1 MGKIQLVGIEV
12 MARIGLLE
20 EEQYAP
26 QDLLVSLDLSYDFKS
41 IKETDEINHGIDYR
55 DLISHV
61 RDFSTAYDGKTL
73 EKFAHIL
80 ATEIKEKFPVTQ
92 VKLSVD
98 KPRYTKKL
106 GLKEIRVEVER

>member
-1 MGKIQLVGIEV
+1 MGKIQLVGIED

-26 QDLLVSLDLSYDFKS
+26 QDLLVSLDLSYDFAG
-41 IKETDEINHGIDYR
+41 IKDSDEIAEGIDYR

-61 RDFSTAYDGKTL
+61 REFSTSYDGKTL
-73 EKFAHIL
+73 EKFAHLL
-80 ATEIKEKFPVTQ
+80 ASEIKQSFPVDK

-106 GLKEIRVEVER
+106 GLREIRVEVER

>member
-41 IKETDEINHGIDYR
+41 IKETDEINRFGQHPTR
-55 DLISHV
+55 RFH
-61 RDFSTAYDGKTL
+61 
-73 EKFAHIL
+73 
-80 ATEIKEKFPVTQ
+80 
-92 VKLSVD
+92 
-98 KPRYTKKL
+98 
-106 GLKEIRVEVER
+106 

>member
-26 QDLLVSLDLSYDFKS
+26 QDLLVSLDLSYDFGD
-41 IKETDEINHGIDYR
+41 IKESDEITEGIDYR
-55 DLISHV
+55 DLISQI
-61 RDFSTAYDGKTL
+61 RDFSTSYDGKTL
-73 EKFAHIL
+73 EKFAHLL
-80 ATEIKEKFPVTQ
+80 ATRIKETYPVDK
-92 VKLSVD
+92 VRLSVD